1 MQHTQ
6 HRGLERRVSN
16 DMNLAGR
23 AMSLAG
29 RAMSLAGRAM
39 GLAERAM
46 PEPLTFFVIITAL
59 ILTIASCGGREKEGA
74 VVSDEKKIE
83 QIKSISM
90 SQPELAL
97 SMLDS
102 AEVLRTMPMYD
113 VNALRAIV
121 YNNSSNDNTKALH
134 YALLAST
141 DSLLTHNNE
150 KRLAVTSVLA
160 YQYFKCGIYDRC
172 LLTAEQAITLAR
184 KLKATDKEASIL
196 NTKAMCESEIGLVD
210 KALRSFDSGISL
222 LRRQVHTADTWSTWS
237 DLVDMYSQKAN
248 VLLDDHRYTEVAA
261 MYDTFSEAVTTMAER
276 KPERVAGGN
285 DWSKAMFY
293 AVYSVTYA
301 HLGEKQKAYEF
312 YSKLLDT
319 DLSKTPAGITFLVPY
334 LLLERRYGEAIT
346 KLEEEEAFFKRRGR
360 DTVDYYFVR
369 TLLPSKADALFNE
382 GRYREAALTGLRAIA
397 LNDSLSLK
405 LKKQNAMSMSQ
416 LLDSKHKDMRINEQ
430 ARDLRNSRTIVALVS
445 FLMAVLAVLFIRVM
459 SYNRL
464 VQRKNRAAAATINEL
479 TAAKEQLAYLLASKS
494 RNNDAAGERGRDD
507 AAEEEGRDDARTQE
521 QGVSQESSA
530 ANEKSSTQT
539 TACHEENNK
548 KVETEWAGI
557 GEKTESGEKAGNR
570 KGVVNG
576 EKAENLQKTMNGKN
590 KKDGE
595 NIENGQRTENGKRT
609 ENGEGAENGERT
621 ENGERAEN
629 GERTEN
635 EERAENG
642 EDVEK
647 KGLSVAT
654 SKGASEEKDAAARL
668 KDDKSRDMF
677 LQLEQRIINER
688 LFRKPKISRDELI
701 ALLGVDK
708 GTFVSLLMVFS
719 GKPFNRYINDMRL
732 DYAASLLRKNTNFSV
747 EAIAIDCGIPV
758 RQTFYRLFTEK
769 FGLSPAEYRKM
780 NE

>member
-6 HRGLERRVSN
+6 HKGLERRVSN
-16 DMNLAGR
+16 DMDLAGRAMNLVGR

-29 RAMSLAGRAM
+29 RAMSLAGRVM
-39 GLAERAM
+39 GLAGRAM
-46 PEPLTFFVIITAL
+46 LGPLTFFVIITAL
-59 ILTIASCGGREKEGA
+59 ILTIASCGGNEKEGA
-74 VVSDEKKIE
+74 VVSDEKKVE

-150 KRLAVTSVLA
+150 KRLAVASVLA

-184 KLKATDKEASIL
+184 KLKAADKEASIL

-210 KALRSFDSGISL
+210 KALHSFDSGISL

-507 AAEEEGRDDARTQE
+507 AAEERGHDDAGTQE

-530 ANEKSSTQT
+530 ANENSSTQA

-548 KVETEWAGI
+548 KVETECAEI
-557 GEKTESGEKAGNR
+557 GEKTGSGEEAGNR

-576 EKAENLQKTMNGKN
+576 EKAENLQKTMNGEN

-595 NIENGQRTENGKRT
+595 NIENGEGTENREGT
-609 ENGEGAENGERT
+609 ENGEGAENGERI
-621 ENGERAEN
+621 EN
-629 GERTEN
+629 GERT
-635 EERAENG
+635 ENG

-647 KGLSVAT
+647 KGLCVAT
-654 SKGASEEKDAAARL
+654 SEGASEEEDAAARL

>member
-6 HRGLERRVSN
+6 YKGLERRVSN
-16 DMNLAGR
+16 DM
-23 AMSLAG
+23 SLAG
-29 RAMSLAGRAM
+29 RAMSLEGRAM
-39 GLAERAM
+39 NLAGRTM
-46 PEPLTFFVIITAL
+46 LRPFSFFFIIIAL
-59 ILTIASCGGREKEGA
+59 VLTIAACGGREKEGA
-74 VVSDEKKIE
+74 VVSDKKKIE
-83 QIKSISM
+83 QIKSISL

-121 YNNSSNDNTKALH
+121 YNNSSNNNTKALH

-150 KRLAVTSVLA
+150 KRLAVASVLA

-184 KLKATDKEASIL
+184 KLKAADKEATIL

-248 VLLDDHRYTEVAA
+248 VLLDNHRYTEVAA
-261 MYDTFSEAVTTMAER
+261 MYDTFSEAVTTMTER
-276 KPERVAGGN
+276 KPESVAGGN

-293 AVYSVTYA
+293 AIYSVTYA
-301 HLGEKQKAYEF
+301 HLGEKQKAYDF

-346 KLEEEEAFFKRRGR
+346 KLEEEETFFKQRGR

-369 TLLPSKADALFNE
+369 TLLPSKTDALFNE

-494 RNNDAAGERGRDD
+494 RNDDAAGERGHDDAAEEKGRNDAAGERGHDN
-507 AAEEEGRDDARTQE
+507 AGPQE
-521 QGVSQESSA
+521 QGVSQESAA
-530 ANEKSSTQT
+530 ANEKSSTQA

-548 KVETEWAGI
+548 KVETECAGT
-557 GEKTESGEKAGNR
+557 GEKTESGEEAGNR

-576 EKAENLQKTMNGKN
+576 EKAENVQKAMNGEN

-595 NIENGQRTENGKRT
+595 NIENG
-609 ENGEGAENGERT
+609 EG
-621 ENGERAEN
+621 
-629 GERTEN
+629 
-635 EERAENG
+635 AENG

-654 SKGASEEKDAAARL
+654 SEVASEEEDAAARL

-732 DYAASLLRKNTNFSV
+732 DYAAALLRKNTNFSV

>member
-1 MQHTQ
+1 
-6 HRGLERRVSN
+6 
-16 DMNLAGR
+16 MNLAGR
-23 AMSLAG
+23 TMNLVGRTMNLAGKTMNLAG
-29 RAMSLAGRAM
+29 RTMLRPFS
-39 GLAERAM
+39 
-46 PEPLTFFVIITAL
+46 FFFIIIAL
-59 ILTIASCGGREKEGA
+59 VLTIAACGGREEKGA

-121 YNNSSNDNTKALH
+121 YNNSSNDNAKALH

-141 DSLLTHNNE
+141 DSLLTHNDE
-150 KRLAVTSVLA
+150 KRLAVASVLA

-184 KLKATDKEASIL
+184 KLKAADKEATIL

-210 KALRSFDSGISL
+210 KALRSFDSGIDL

-237 DLVDMYSQKAN
+237 DLVDMYSQKGN
-248 VLLDDHRYTEVAA
+248 VLLDNHRYTEVAA
-261 MYDTFSEAVTTMAER
+261 MYDTFSEAVTTMTER
-276 KPERVAGGN
+276 KPESVAGGN

-293 AVYSVTYA
+293 AIYSVTYA
-301 HLGEKQKAYEF
+301 HLGEKQKAYDF

-319 DLSKTPAGITFLVPY
+319 DLSKTPSGITFLVPY
-334 LLLERRYGEAIT
+334 LLLEHRYGEAIT
-346 KLEEEEAFFKRRGR
+346 KLEEEETFFKQRGR

-416 LLDSKHKDMRINEQ
+416 LLDSKHKDMRI
-430 ARDLRNSRTIVALVS
+430 VS
-445 FLMAVLAVLFIRVM
+445 
-459 SYNRL
+459 YTRL

-494 RNNDAAGERGRDD
+494 RNDDAAEERGRDD
-507 AAEEEGRDDARTQE
+507 AAEERGRDDAGTQE

-530 ANEKSSTQT
+530 ANEKSSTQV

-548 KVETEWAGI
+548 KVETECAET
-557 GEKTESGEKAGNR
+557 GEKTESGEEAGNR

-576 EKAENLQKTMNGKN
+576 EKAENLQKTKNGEN

-595 NIENGQRTENGKRT
+595 NIENGEGT
-609 ENGEGAENGERT
+609 ENGEG
-621 ENGERAEN
+621 
-629 GERTEN
+629 
-635 EERAENG
+635 AENG

-654 SKGASEEKDAAARL
+654 SEGASEEEDAAARL

-732 DYAASLLRKNTNFSV
+732 DYAAALLRKNTNFSV

>member
-6 HRGLERRVSN
+6 HKGLERRVSN
-16 DMNLAGR
+16 D
-23 AMSLAG
+23 MSLAG

-39 GLAERAM
+39 SPAGRAMSLAGRAM

-59 ILTIASCGGREKEGA
+59 VLTIASCGGREKEGA
-74 VVSDEKKIE
+74 VASDEKKVE

-150 KRLAVTSVLA
+150 KRLAVASVLA

-184 KLKATDKEASIL
+184 KLKAADKEASIL

-416 LLDSKHKDMRINEQ
+416 LLDSKHKDIRINEQ

-494 RNNDAAGERGRDD
+494 RNNDAAVERGRDD
-507 AAEEEGRDDARTQE
+507 AAEEKGRDDAGTQE
-521 QGVSQESSA
+521 QGVSPESSA

-539 TACHEENNK
+539 TACHEGNNK

-576 EKAENLQKTMNGKN
+576 EKAENLQKTMNGEN
-590 KKDGE
+590 KKDDE
-595 NIENGQRTENGKRT
+595 NIENGERAEN
-609 ENGEGAENGERT
+609 EEGAENGERT

-635 EERAENG
+635 EE
-642 EDVEK
+642 DVEK

-654 SKGASEEKDAAARL
+654 SKGASEEEDAAARL

-708 GTFVSLLMVFS
+708 STFVSLLMVFS

>member
-1 MQHTQ
+1 
-6 HRGLERRVSN
+6 
-16 DMNLAGR
+16 
-23 AMSLAG
+23 MSLAG
-29 RAMSLAGRAM
+29 RAMLG
-39 GLAERAM
+39 
-46 PEPLTFFVIITAL
+46 PLTFFVIITAL
-59 ILTIASCGGREKEGA
+59 ALTIASCGSREKEGA

-121 YNNSSNDNTKALH
+121 YNNSSSDNTKALH

-141 DSLLTHNNE
+141 DSMLTHNNE
-150 KRLAVTSVLA
+150 KRLAVAAVLA

-172 LLTAEQAITLAR
+172 LLTAEQAITLAQ
-184 KLKATDKEASIL
+184 KLKAADKEATIL

-210 KALRSFDSGISL
+210 KALRSFDSGIDL

-237 DLVDMYSQKAN
+237 DIVDMYSQKAN
-248 VLLDDHRYTEVAA
+248 VLLDNHRYTEVAA
-261 MYDTFSEAVTTMAER
+261 MYDTFSEAVTTMTER
-276 KPERVAGGN
+276 KPESVAGGN

-293 AVYSVTYA
+293 AIYSVTYA
-301 HLGEKQKAYEF
+301 HLGEKQKAYDF

-319 DLSKTPAGITFLVPY
+319 DLSKTPSGITFLVPY

-346 KLEEEEAFFKRRGR
+346 KLEQEEAFFKRCGR

-369 TLLPSKADALFNE
+369 TLLPSKTDALFNE

-445 FLMAVLAVLFIRVM
+445 FLLTVLAVLFIRVV

-479 TAAKEQLAYLLASKS
+479 TAAKEQLAYLLASKN
-494 RNNDAAGERGRDD
+494 RNEDAAEKRGRDDAEERGRDD
-507 AAEEEGRDDARTQE
+507 AGTQE
-521 QGVSQESSA
+521 QVVSQECSA
-530 ANEKSSTQT
+530 ANEESSTQA

-548 KVETEWAGI
+548 KVETECAGI
-557 GEKTESGEKAGNR
+557 GEKTESGEDAGNR

-576 EKAENLQKTMNGKN
+576 EKAENLQKTMNGEN

-595 NIENGQRTENGKRT
+595 NIENGEGTENREGT
-609 ENGEGAENGERT
+609 ENGEG
-621 ENGERAEN
+621 
-629 GERTEN
+629 
-635 EERAENG
+635 AENG

-654 SKGASEEKDAAARL
+654 SEGASEEEDAAARL

>member
-6 HRGLERRVSN
+6 HKGLERRVSN

-23 AMSLAG
+23 AMNLAG
-29 RAMSLAGRAM
+29 RAMSLEGRAM
-39 GLAERAM
+39 GLAGRAKLG
-46 PEPLTFFVIITAL
+46 PLTFFVIITAL
-59 ILTIASCGGREKEGA
+59 TLTIASCGGSGEGGA
-74 VVSDEKKIE
+74 VVSDKKKVE

-141 DSLLTHNNE
+141 DSLLTHNDE
-150 KRLAVTSVLA
+150 KRLAVATVLA

-184 KLKATDKEASIL
+184 KLKAADKEATIL
-196 NTKAMCESEIGLVD
+196 NTKGMCESEIGLVD

-248 VLLDDHRYTEVAA
+248 VLLDNHRYTEVAA
-261 MYDTFSEAVTTMAER
+261 MYDTFSEAVTTMTER
-276 KPERVAGGN
+276 KPESVAGGN

-319 DLSKTPAGITFLVPY
+319 DLSKTPSGITFLVPY

-382 GRYREAALTGLRAIA
+382 GRYREAALTGLRVIA

-430 ARDLRNSRTIVALVS
+430 ARDLRNSRAIVALVS
-445 FLMAVLAVLFIRVM
+445 FLLTILAVLFIRVV

-479 TAAKEQLAYLLASKS
+479 TAAKEQLAYLLASKN
-494 RNNDAAGERGRDD
+494 RNED
-507 AAEEEGRDDARTQE
+507 AAEKREHDDAGTQE
-521 QGVSQESSA
+521 QVVNKESSVT
-530 ANEKSSTQT
+530 NEESSTQA
-539 TACHEENNK
+539 TACHEENINK
-548 KVETEWAGI
+548 KVETESAGN
-557 GEKTESGEKAGNR
+557 GKKTESGE
-570 KGVVNG
+570 
-576 EKAENLQKTMNGKN
+576 
-590 KKDGE
+590 D
-595 NIENGQRTENGKRT
+595 
-609 ENGEGAENGERT
+609 T

-629 GERTEN
+629 C
-635 EERAENG
+635 ERAENG
-642 EDVEK
+642 ERAESGEEAEK
-647 KGLSVAT
+647 TGLPVAT
-654 SKGASEEKDAAARL
+654 GEGASEEEDAVARL

-708 GTFVSLLMVFS
+708 GTFVSLLMVYS

>member
-1 MQHTQ
+1 MNLAG
-6 HRGLERRVSN
+6 RA
-16 DMNLAGR
+16 MNLAGR
-23 AMSLAG
+23 AMSLEG
-29 RAMSLAGRAM
+29 RAMSLAGRAKL
-39 GLAERAM
+39 G
-46 PEPLTFFVIITAL
+46 PLTFFVIITAL
-59 ILTIASCGGREKEGA
+59 VLTIASCGGREGKGA
-74 VVSDEKKIE
+74 VVSDKKKIE
-83 QIKSISM
+83 QIKSISL

-102 AEVLRTMPMYD
+102 AEVLHTMPMYD

-141 DSLLTHNNE
+141 DSLLTHNDE
-150 KRLAVTSVLA
+150 KRLAVASVLA

-184 KLKATDKEASIL
+184 KLKAADKEATIL

-210 KALRSFDSGISL
+210 KALRSFDSGIDL

-248 VLLDDHRYTEVAA
+248 VLLDNHRYTEVAA
-261 MYDTFSEAVTTMAER
+261 MYDTFSEAVTTMTER
-276 KPERVAGGN
+276 KPESVAGGN

-293 AVYSVTYA
+293 AIYSVTYA
-301 HLGEKQKAYEF
+301 HLGEKQKAYDF

-346 KLEEEEAFFKRRGR
+346 KLEEEETFFKQRGR

-430 ARDLRNSRTIVALVS
+430 ARDLRNSRAIVALVS

-479 TAAKEQLAYLLASKS
+479 TAAKEQLAYLLASKN
-494 RNNDAAGERGRDD
+494 RNEDAAEERGRDD
-507 AAEEEGRDDARTQE
+507 AGTQE

-530 ANEKSSTQT
+530 ANEKSSTQA

-548 KVETEWAGI
+548 KVETECAGI
-557 GEKTESGEKAGNR
+557 GEKTESGEETGNR

-576 EKAENLQKTMNGKN
+576 EKAENLQKTMNGEN

-595 NIENGQRTENGKRT
+595 NIENGERAK
-609 ENGEGAENGERT
+609 NGERT

-629 GERTEN
+629 GE
-635 EERAENG
+635 
-642 EDVEK
+642 DVEK
-647 KGLSVAT
+647 KEMSVAT
-654 SKGASEEKDAAARL
+654 SEGASEEEDAAARL

-732 DYAASLLRKNTNFSV
+732 DYAAALLRKNTNFSV

>member
-6 HRGLERRVSN
+6 HKGLERRVSN

-23 AMSLAG
+23 AMSLEG
-29 RAMSLAGRAM
+29 KAMGLAGRAM
-39 GLAERAM
+39 LG
-46 PEPLTFFVIITAL
+46 PLTFFVFITAL
-59 ILTIASCGGREKEGA
+59 ALTIASCGGREKEGA
-74 VVSDEKKIE
+74 VVSDKKKIE

-141 DSLLTHNNE
+141 DSMLTHNNE
-150 KRLAVTSVLA
+150 KRLAVASVLA

-172 LLTAEQAITLAR
+172 LLTAEQAITLAQ
-184 KLKATDKEASIL
+184 KLKAADKEASIL

-248 VLLDDHRYTEVAA
+248 VLLDNHRYTEVAA

-346 KLEEEEAFFKRRGR
+346 KLEEEEAFFKRRER

-494 RNNDAAGERGRDD
+494 RNDDAAGERGRDD
-507 AAEEEGRDDARTQE
+507 VAEKRVHDDAGTQE

-530 ANEKSSTQT
+530 ANEKSSTQA

-548 KVETEWAGI
+548 KVETECAGI
-557 GEKTESGEKAGNR
+557 GEKTESGEEAGNR

-576 EKAENLQKTMNGKN
+576 EKAENLQKTKNGEN

-595 NIENGQRTENGKRT
+595 NIENG
-609 ENGEGAENGERT
+609 
-621 ENGERAEN
+621 ERAEN
-629 GERTEN
+629 GEG
-635 EERAENG
+635 AENG

-647 KGLSVAT
+647 KGLCVAT
-654 SKGASEEKDAAARL
+654 SEGASEEEDAAARL
-668 KDDKSRDMF
+668 KDDKSHDMF

-732 DYAASLLRKNTNFSV
+732 DYAAALLRKNTNFSV

>member
-1 MQHTQ
+1 
-6 HRGLERRVSN
+6 
-16 DMNLAGR
+16 MNLAGR
-23 AMSLAG
+23 AMNLAG
-29 RAMSLAGRAM
+29 RTMLR
-39 GLAERAM
+39 
-46 PEPLTFFVIITAL
+46 PLTFFVIITAL
-59 ILTIASCGGREKEGA
+59 VLTIASCGGRGKEGA

-141 DSLLTHNNE
+141 DSMLTHNDE
-150 KRLAVTSVLA
+150 KRLAVAAVLA

-184 KLKATDKEASIL
+184 KLKAADKEATIL

-210 KALRSFDSGISL
+210 KALRSFDSGIDL

-237 DLVDMYSQKAN
+237 DLVDMYSQKGN
-248 VLLDDHRYTEVAA
+248 VLLDNHRYTEVAA
-261 MYDTFSEAVTTMAER
+261 MYDTFSEAVTTMTEH
-276 KPERVAGGN
+276 KPESVAGGN

-293 AVYSVTYA
+293 AIYSVTYA
-301 HLGEKQKAYEF
+301 HLGEKQKAYDF
-312 YSKLLDT
+312 YSKLLNT
-319 DLSKTPAGITFLVPY
+319 DLSKTPSGITFLVPY
-334 LLLERRYGEAIT
+334 LLLEHRYGEAIT
-346 KLEEEEAFFKRRGR
+346 KLEEEETFFKQRGR

-430 ARDLRNSRTIVALVS
+430 ARDLRNSRAIVALVS

-479 TAAKEQLAYLLASKS
+479 TAAKEQLAYLLASKN
-494 RNNDAAGERGRDD
+494 RNDDAAEERGRDD
-507 AAEEEGRDDARTQE
+507 AGTQE

-530 ANEKSSTQT
+530 ANEKSATQA

-548 KVETEWAGI
+548 KVETECAET
-557 GEKTESGEKAGNR
+557 GEKTESGEEAGNR

-576 EKAENLQKTMNGKN
+576 EKAENLQKTKNGEN

-595 NIENGQRTENGKRT
+595 NIENG
-609 ENGEGAENGERT
+609 
-621 ENGERAEN
+621 
-629 GERTEN
+629 
-635 EERAENG
+635 ERAENG

-654 SKGASEEKDAAARL
+654 SEGASEEEDAAARL

-732 DYAASLLRKNTNFSV
+732 DYAAALLRKNTNFSV

>member
-6 HRGLERRVSN
+6 HKGLERRVSN
-16 DMNLAGR
+16 DMDLAG
-23 AMSLAG
+23 
-29 RAMSLAGRAM
+29 
-39 GLAERAM
+39 RAM

-74 VVSDEKKIE
+74 VVSDEKKVE

-150 KRLAVTSVLA
+150 KRLAVAAVLA

-172 LLTAEQAITLAR
+172 LLTAEQAITLAQ
-184 KLKATDKEASIL
+184 KLKAADKEASIL

-494 RNNDAAGERGRDD
+494 RNNDAAGEKRRDD
-507 AAEEEGRDDARTQE
+507 AGTQE

-530 ANEKSSTQT
+530 ANEKSSTQA

-557 GEKTESGEKAGNR
+557 GEKTGSGEEAGNR

-576 EKAENLQKTMNGKN
+576 EKAENLQKTMNGEN

-595 NIENGQRTENGKRT
+595 NIENGEGT
-609 ENGEGAENGERT
+609 ENGEGAENGERI
-621 ENGERAEN
+621 
-629 GERTEN
+629 EN

-647 KGLSVAT
+647 KELSVAT
-654 SKGASEEKDAAARL
+654 SERASEEEDAAARL

>member
-1 MQHTQ
+1 MS
-6 HRGLERRVSN
+6 LV
-16 DMNLAGR
+16 GR
-23 AMSLAG
+23 AMSLVG
-29 RAMSLAGRAM
+29 RAMSLEGRAM
-39 GLAERAM
+39 SPAERAM
-46 PEPLTFFVIITAL
+46 LGPLTLFVIITAL
-59 ILTIASCGGREKEGA
+59 ILTIASCGGKEKEGA

-150 KRLAVTSVLA
+150 KRLAVASVLA

-172 LLTAEQAITLAR
+172 LLTAEQAITLAQ
-184 KLKATDKEASIL
+184 KLKAADKEASIL

-222 LRRQVHTADTWSTWS
+222 LRRQVHTDDTWSTWS

-248 VLLDDHRYTEVAA
+248 VLLDNHRYTEVAA

-276 KPERVAGGN
+276 KPESVTGGN

-319 DLSKTPAGITFLVPY
+319 DLSKTPSGITFLVPY

-346 KLEEEEAFFKRRGR
+346 KLEEEEAFFKRCGR

-382 GRYREAALTGLRAIA
+382 GRYREAALTSLRAIA

-494 RNNDAAGERGRDD
+494 RNDDAAEERGRDD
-507 AAEEEGRDDARTQE
+507 AGTQD

-530 ANEKSSTQT
+530 ANEKSSTQA

-548 KVETEWAGI
+548 KVETECAGI
-557 GEKTESGEKAGNR
+557 GEKTESGEEAGNR

-576 EKAENLQKTMNGKN
+576 DKAENLQKTMNGEN

-595 NIENGQRTENGKRT
+595 NIENGG
-609 ENGEGAENGERT
+609 
-621 ENGERAEN
+621 
-629 GERTEN
+629 
-635 EERAENG
+635 RAENG
-642 EDVEK
+642 EDVKK

-654 SKGASEEKDAAARL
+654 SEGASEEEDAAARL

-732 DYAASLLRKNTNFSV
+732 DYAAALLRKNTNFSV

>member
-6 HRGLERRVSN
+6 HKGLARCVGN
-16 DMNLAGR
+16 AMNLTGRAMGLADR
-23 AMSLAG
+23 AMSLAD
-29 RAMSLAGRAM
+29 RAMSLADRAMGLAGRAM
-39 GLAERAM
+39 GLTGRAM
-46 PEPLTFFVIITAL
+46 LRPLTLFFFVIVLT
-59 ILTIASCGGREKEGA
+59 LTIASCGGREKEGA

-150 KRLAVTSVLA
+150 KRLAVASVLA

-184 KLKATDKEASIL
+184 KLKAADKEATIL
-196 NTKAMCESEIGLVD
+196 NTKGMCESEIGLVD

-248 VLLDDHRYTEVAA
+248 VLLDNHRYTEVAA
-261 MYDTFSEAVTTMAER
+261 MYDTFSEAVTTMTER
-276 KPERVAGGN
+276 KPETVAGGN

-319 DLSKTPAGITFLVPY
+319 DLSKTPSGITFLVPY

-382 GRYREAALTGLRAIA
+382 GRYREAALTGLRVIA

-430 ARDLRNSRTIVALVS
+430 ARDLRNSRAIVALVS
-445 FLMAVLAVLFIRVM
+445 FLLTILAVLFIRVV

-479 TAAKEQLAYLLASKS
+479 TAAKEQLAYLLASKN
-494 RNNDAAGERGRDD
+494 RNED
-507 AAEEEGRDDARTQE
+507 AAEKREHDDAGTQE
-521 QGVSQESSA
+521 QVVNKESSVT
-530 ANEKSSTQT
+530 NEESSTQAA
-539 TACHEENNK
+539 ACHEENINK
-548 KVETEWAGI
+548 KVETESAGN
-557 GEKTESGEKAGNR
+557 GKKTENGEEAGNR
-570 KGVVNG
+570 KGVESG
-576 EKAENLQKTMNGKN
+576 ERAENLQKIMNGEN

-595 NIENGQRTENGKRT
+595 D
-609 ENGEGAENGERT
+609 T
-621 ENGERAEN
+621 ENGERAES
-629 GERTEN
+629 GEE
-635 EERAENG
+635 AE
-642 EDVEK
+642 K
-647 KGLSVAT
+647 TGLPVAT
-654 SKGASEEKDAAARL
+654 GEGASEEEDAVARL

-708 GTFVSLLMVFS
+708 GTFVSLLMVYS

-732 DYAASLLRKNTNFSV
+732 DYAAALLRKNTNFSV

>member
-6 HRGLERRVSN
+6 HKGLERRVSN

-23 AMSLAG
+23 AMNLAGRAMSLAGRVMGLAG

-39 GLAERAM
+39 PG
-46 PEPLTFFVIITAL
+46 PLTFFVIITAL

-74 VVSDEKKIE
+74 VVSDEKKVE

-150 KRLAVTSVLA
+150 KRLAVASVLA

-184 KLKATDKEASIL
+184 KLKAADKEASIL

-459 SYNRL
+459 FYNRL

-494 RNNDAAGERGRDD
+494 RNNDAAVERGRDD
-507 AAEEEGRDDARTQE
+507 AAEERGRDDAAEEKGHDDARTQE
-521 QGVSQESSA
+521 QGVSPESSA

-548 KVETEWAGI
+548 KVETECAGI

-576 EKAENLQKTMNGKN
+576 EKAENLQKTMNGEN

-595 NIENGQRTENGKRT
+595 NIENG
-609 ENGEGAENGERT
+609 ERT
-621 ENGERAEN
+621 KNG
-629 GERTEN
+629 
-635 EERAENG
+635 ERAENG

-654 SKGASEEKDAAARL
+654 SERASEEEDAAARL

>member
-6 HRGLERRVSN
+6 YKGLARQRVSN

-23 AMSLAG
+23 TMNLAG
-29 RAMSLAGRAM
+29 RTMNLAGRTM
-39 GLAERAM
+39 LR
-46 PEPLTFFVIITAL
+46 PFSFFFIIIA
-59 ILTIASCGGREKEGA
+59 IVLTIAACGGREEKGA
-74 VVSDEKKIE
+74 VVSDKKKIE
-83 QIKSISM
+83 QIKSISL

-141 DSLLTHNNE
+141 DSMLTHNNE
-150 KRLAVTSVLA
+150 KRLAVASVLA

-172 LLTAEQAITLAR
+172 LLTAEQAITLAQ
-184 KLKATDKEASIL
+184 KLKAADKEASIL

-222 LRRQVHTADTWSTWS
+222 LRRQVHTTDTWSTWS

-248 VLLDDHRYTEVAA
+248 VLLDNHRYTEVAA
-261 MYDTFSEAVTTMAER
+261 MYDTFSEAVTTMTER
-276 KPERVAGGN
+276 KPESVAGGN

-293 AVYSVTYA
+293 AIYSVTYA
-301 HLGEKQKAYEF
+301 HLGEKQKAYDF

-494 RNNDAAGERGRDD
+494 RNDDAAEERGRDD
-507 AAEEEGRDDARTQE
+507 AGTQE

-530 ANEKSSTQT
+530 ANEKSSTQA

-548 KVETEWAGI
+548 KVETECAGT
-557 GEKTESGEKAGNR
+557 GEKTESGEEAGNR

-576 EKAENLQKTMNGKN
+576 EKAENLQKTMNGEN
-590 KKDGE
+590 KKYGE
-595 NIENGQRTENGKRT
+595 NIENGEGT
-609 ENGEGAENGERT
+609 ENGEG
-621 ENGERAEN
+621 
-629 GERTEN
+629 
-635 EERAENG
+635 AENG

-647 KGLSVAT
+647 KGLCVAT
-654 SKGASEEKDAAARL
+654 SEGASEEEDAAARL

-732 DYAASLLRKNTNFSV
+732 DYAAALLRKNTNFSV

>member
-6 HRGLERRVSN
+6 HKGLERRVSN
-16 DMNLAGR
+16 DM
-23 AMSLAG
+23 SLAG
-29 RAMSLAGRAM
+29 RAMSLEGRAM
-39 GLAERAM
+39 LG
-46 PEPLTFFVIITAL
+46 PLTFFVIIIAL
-59 ILTIASCGGREKEGA
+59 VLTIAACGGREEKGA
-74 VVSDEKKIE
+74 VVSDKKKIE
-83 QIKSISM
+83 QIKSISL

-102 AEVLRTMPMYD
+102 AEVLHTMPMYD

-121 YNNSSNDNTKALH
+121 YNNSSNDNAKALH

-141 DSLLTHNNE
+141 DSLLTHNDE
-150 KRLAVTSVLA
+150 KRLAVAAVLA

-184 KLKATDKEASIL
+184 KLKAADKEATIL

-210 KALRSFDSGISL
+210 KALRSFDSGIDL

-237 DLVDMYSQKAN
+237 DLVDMYSQKGN
-248 VLLDDHRYTEVAA
+248 VLLDNHRYTEVAA
-261 MYDTFSEAVTTMAER
+261 MYDTFSEAVTTMTER
-276 KPERVAGGN
+276 KPESVAGGN

-293 AVYSVTYA
+293 AIYSVTYA
-301 HLGEKQKAYEF
+301 HLGEKQKAYDF

-319 DLSKTPAGITFLVPY
+319 DLSKTPSGITFLVPY
-334 LLLERRYGEAIT
+334 LLLEHRYGEAIT
-346 KLEEEEAFFKRRGR
+346 KLEEEEAFFKQRGR

-445 FLMAVLAVLFIRVM
+445 FLMAVLAVLFIRVV

-494 RNNDAAGERGRDD
+494 RNDDAAGERGRDD
-507 AAEEEGRDDARTQE
+507 AAGEKGRDDAGTQE

-530 ANEKSSTQT
+530 ANEKSSTQA
-539 TACHEENNK
+539 TACHKENNK
-548 KVETEWAGI
+548 KVETECAGT
-557 GEKTESGEKAGNR
+557 GEKTESGEEAGNR

-576 EKAENLQKTMNGKN
+576 KKAENLQKTMNGEN

-595 NIENGQRTENGKRT
+595 NIENG
-609 ENGEGAENGERT
+609 
-621 ENGERAEN
+621 ERAKN
-629 GERTEN
+629 G
-635 EERAENG
+635 ERAENG

-647 KGLSVAT
+647 KGMPVAT
-654 SKGASEEKDAAARL
+654 SEGASEEEDAAARL

-732 DYAASLLRKNTNFSV
+732 DYAAALLRKNTNFSV

>member
-1 MQHTQ
+1 M
-6 HRGLERRVSN
+6 
-16 DMNLAGR
+16 DLAGR
-23 AMSLAG
+23 AMSLV
-29 RAMSLAGRAM
+29 GRAM
-39 GLAERAM
+39 GLAGRAM
-46 PEPLTFFVIITAL
+46 LGPLTFFVIITAL
-59 ILTIASCGGREKEGA
+59 ALTIASCGGREKEGA

-150 KRLAVTSVLA
+150 KRLAVASVLA

-172 LLTAEQAITLAR
+172 LLTAEQAITLAQ
-184 KLKATDKEASIL
+184 KLKAADKEASIL

-248 VLLDDHRYTEVAA
+248 VLLDNHRYTEVAA
-261 MYDTFSEAVTTMAER
+261 MYDTFSEAVTTMTEH
-276 KPERVAGGN
+276 KPESVAGGN

-319 DLSKTPAGITFLVPY
+319 DLSKTPSGITFLVPY

-494 RNNDAAGERGRDD
+494 RNDDATEERGHDD
-507 AAEEEGRDDARTQE
+507 AGTQE

-530 ANEKSSTQT
+530 ANEKFSTQA

-548 KVETEWAGI
+548 KVETECAWI
-557 GEKTESGEKAGNR
+557 GEKTESGEEAGNR

-576 EKAENLQKTMNGKN
+576 EKAENLQKTMNGEN

-595 NIENGQRTENGKRT
+595 NT
-609 ENGEGAENGERT
+609 ENGEGAENGER
-621 ENGERAEN
+621 AED
-629 GERTEN
+629 
-635 EERAENG
+635 G

-647 KGLSVAT
+647 KELSVAT
-654 SKGASEEKDAAARL
+654 SEGASEGEDAAARL

>member
-6 HRGLERRVSN
+6 YKGLARQRVSN

-23 AMSLAG
+23 TMNLAG
-29 RAMSLAGRAM
+29 RTMNLAGRTM
-39 GLAERAM
+39 LR
-46 PEPLTFFVIITAL
+46 PFSFFFIIIA
-59 ILTIASCGGREKEGA
+59 IVLTIAACGGREEKGA
-74 VVSDEKKIE
+74 VVSDKKKIE
-83 QIKSISM
+83 QIKSISL

-102 AEVLRTMPMYD
+102 AEVLHTMPMYD

-121 YNNSSNDNTKALH
+121 YNNSSNDNAKALH

-141 DSLLTHNNE
+141 DSLLTHNDE
-150 KRLAVTSVLA
+150 KRLAVAAVLA

-184 KLKATDKEASIL
+184 KLKAADKEATIL

-210 KALRSFDSGISL
+210 KALRSFDSGIDL

-248 VLLDDHRYTEVAA
+248 VLLDNHRYTEVAA
-261 MYDTFSEAVTTMAER
+261 MYDTFSEAVTTMTER
-276 KPERVAGGN
+276 KPESVAGGN

-293 AVYSVTYA
+293 AIYSVTYA
-301 HLGEKQKAYEF
+301 HLGEKQKAYDF
-312 YSKLLDT
+312 YSKFLDT
-319 DLSKTPAGITFLVPY
+319 DLSKTPSGITFLVPY
-334 LLLERRYGEAIT
+334 LLLEHRYGEAIT
-346 KLEEEEAFFKRRGR
+346 KLEEEETFFKQRGR

-494 RNNDAAGERGRDD
+494 RNDDAAGERGRDD
-507 AAEEEGRDDARTQE
+507 AAEERGRDDAGTQE

-530 ANEKSSTQT
+530 ANEKSSTQV

-548 KVETEWAGI
+548 KVETECAGT
-557 GEKTESGEKAGNR
+557 GEKTESGEEAGNR

-576 EKAENLQKTMNGKN
+576 EKAENLQKTMNGEN

-595 NIENGQRTENGKRT
+595 NIENGERAK
-609 ENGEGAENGERT
+609 NGERT
-621 ENGERAEN
+621 ENGE
-629 GERTEN
+629 
-635 EERAENG
+635 
-642 EDVEK
+642 DVEK
-647 KGLSVAT
+647 KEMSVAT
-654 SKGASEEKDAAARL
+654 SEGASEEEDAAARL

>member
-1 MQHTQ
+1 MSFHRHRLQSTKKVVNLYGLKQQPIKKTVFQKKMQHTQ
-6 HRGLERRVSN
+6 HKGLERRVSN
-16 DMNLAGR
+16 DMSLAGRAINLAGR
-23 AMSLAG
+23 AMNLAG
-29 RAMSLAGRAM
+29 RAMRG
-39 GLAERAM
+39 
-46 PEPLTFFVIITAL
+46 PLTFFVFITAL
-59 ILTIASCGGREKEGA
+59 VLTIASCGGREKEGA

-141 DSLLTHNNE
+141 DSMLTHNDE
-150 KRLAVTSVLA
+150 KRLAVASVLA

-184 KLKATDKEASIL
+184 KLKAADKEASIL

-248 VLLDDHRYTEVAA
+248 VLLDNHRYTEVAA

-276 KPERVAGGN
+276 KPESVAGGN
-285 DWSKAMFY
+285 DRSKAMFY

-346 KLEEEEAFFKRRGR
+346 KLEEEEAFFKRRER

-494 RNNDAAGERGRDD
+494 RNDDAAGERGRDD
-507 AAEEEGRDDARTQE
+507 AVGEKRRDDAGTQE
-521 QGVSQESSA
+521 QGVSQKSSA
-530 ANEKSSTQT
+530 ANEKSSTQA

-548 KVETEWAGI
+548 KVETECAGI
-557 GEKTESGEKAGNR
+557 GEKTESGEEAGNR

-576 EKAENLQKTMNGKN
+576 KKAENLQKTMNGKN

-595 NIENGQRTENGKRT
+595 NIENGQRTENG
-609 ENGEGAENGERT
+609 EG
-621 ENGERAEN
+621 
-629 GERTEN
+629 
-635 EERAENG
+635 AENG

-654 SKGASEEKDAAARL
+654 SEVASEEEDAAARL

>member
-1 MQHTQ
+1 
-6 HRGLERRVSN
+6 
-16 DMNLAGR
+16 MNLAGR
-23 AMSLAG
+23 AMRG
-29 RAMSLAGRAM
+29 
-39 GLAERAM
+39 
-46 PEPLTFFVIITAL
+46 PLTFFVFITAL
-59 ILTIASCGGREKEGA
+59 VLTIASCGGREKEGA

-141 DSLLTHNNE
+141 DSMLTHNDE
-150 KRLAVTSVLA
+150 KRLAVASVLA

-172 LLTAEQAITLAR
+172 LLTAEQAITLAQ
-184 KLKATDKEASIL
+184 KLKAADKEASIL

-248 VLLDDHRYTEVAA
+248 VLLDNHRYTEVAA

-276 KPERVAGGN
+276 KPESVAGGN
-285 DWSKAMFY
+285 DRSKAMFY

-319 DLSKTPAGITFLVPY
+319 DLSKTPSGITFLVPY

-346 KLEEEEAFFKRRGR
+346 KLEEEEAFFKRCGR

-494 RNNDAAGERGRDD
+494 RNDDAAGERGRDD
-507 AAEEEGRDDARTQE
+507 AVGEKRRDDAGTQE
-521 QGVSQESSA
+521 QGVSQKSSA
-530 ANEKSSTQT
+530 ANEKSSTQA

-548 KVETEWAGI
+548 KVETECAGI
-557 GEKTESGEKAGNR
+557 GEKTESGEEAGNR

-576 EKAENLQKTMNGKN
+576 KKAENLQKTMNGKN

-595 NIENGQRTENGKRT
+595 NIENGQRTENG
-609 ENGEGAENGERT
+609 EG
-621 ENGERAEN
+621 
-629 GERTEN
+629 
-635 EERAENG
+635 AENG

-654 SKGASEEKDAAARL
+654 SEVASEEEDAAARL

>member
-6 HRGLERRVSN
+6 HKGLERRVSN

-23 AMSLAG
+23 ATN
-29 RAMSLAGRAM
+29 LAGRAM
-39 GLAERAM
+39 GLAGRAM
-46 PEPLTFFVIITAL
+46 NLAGRAMLGPLALFVIITAL
-59 ILTIASCGGREKEGA
+59 ALTIASCGGREKEGA

-141 DSLLTHNNE
+141 DSMLTHNNE
-150 KRLAVTSVLA
+150 KRLAVASVLA

-172 LLTAEQAITLAR
+172 LLTAEQAITLAQ
-184 KLKATDKEASIL
+184 KLKAADKEASIL

-222 LRRQVHTADTWSTWS
+222 LRQQVHTADTWSTWS

-248 VLLDDHRYTEVAA
+248 VLLDNHRYTEVAA

-301 HLGEKQKAYEF
+301 HLGEKQKAYDF

-319 DLSKTPAGITFLVPY
+319 DLSKTPSGITFLVPY

-346 KLEEEEAFFKRRGR
+346 KLEEEEAFFKRRER

-479 TAAKEQLAYLLASKS
+479 TTAKEQLAYLLASKS
-494 RNNDAAGERGRDD
+494 RNDDAAEERGRDD
-507 AAEEEGRDDARTQE
+507 AGTQE

-530 ANEKSSTQT
+530 ANEKSSTQA

-548 KVETEWAGI
+548 KVETECAGI
-557 GEKTESGEKAGNR
+557 GEETESGEEAGNR

-576 EKAENLQKTMNGKN
+576 EKAENLQKTMNGEN
-590 KKDGE
+590 KKYGE
-595 NIENGQRTENGKRT
+595 NIENGEGSENEER
-609 ENGEGAENGERT
+609 AENGERT
-621 ENGERAEN
+621 ENGERAED
-629 GERTEN
+629 
-635 EERAENG
+635 G

-647 KGLSVAT
+647 KELSVAT
-654 SKGASEEKDAAARL
+654 SEGASEEEDAAARL

-732 DYAASLLRKNTNFSV
+732 DYAAALLRKNTNFSV

>member
-1 MQHTQ
+1 
-6 HRGLERRVSN
+6 
-16 DMNLAGR
+16 
-23 AMSLAG
+23 
-29 RAMSLAGRAM
+29 MSLAGRAM
-39 GLAERAM
+39 GLAGRAM
-46 PEPLTFFVIITAL
+46 LGPLTFFFIIIAL
-59 ILTIASCGGREKEGA
+59 VLTIAACGGREKEGA

-121 YNNSSNDNTKALH
+121 YNNSSSDNTKALH

-150 KRLAVTSVLA
+150 KRLAVAAVLA

-172 LLTAEQAITLAR
+172 LLTAEQAITLAQ
-184 KLKATDKEASIL
+184 KLKAADKEATIL

-210 KALRSFDSGISL
+210 KALRSFDSGIDL

-237 DLVDMYSQKAN
+237 DIVDMYSQKAN
-248 VLLDDHRYTEVAA
+248 VLLDNHRYTEVAA

-276 KPERVAGGN
+276 KPESVAGGN

-293 AVYSVTYA
+293 AIYSVTYA
-301 HLGEKQKAYEF
+301 HLGEKQKAYDF

-319 DLSKTPAGITFLVPY
+319 DLSKTPSGITFLVPY
-334 LLLERRYGEAIT
+334 LLLEHRYGEAIT
-346 KLEEEEAFFKRRGR
+346 KLEEEETFFKQRGR

-494 RNNDAAGERGRDD
+494 RNDDAAEERGRDD
-507 AAEEEGRDDARTQE
+507 AGTQE

-530 ANEKSSTQT
+530 ANEKSSTQA

-548 KVETEWAGI
+548 KVETECAGI
-557 GEKTESGEKAGNR
+557 GEKTESGEEAGNR

-576 EKAENLQKTMNGKN
+576 EKAENLQKTMNGEN

-595 NIENGQRTENGKRT
+595 NIENGERA
-609 ENGEGAENGERT
+609 ENGEGT

-635 EERAENG
+635 GERAENG

-654 SKGASEEKDAAARL
+654 SEGASEEEDAAARL

-732 DYAASLLRKNTNFSV
+732 DYAAALLRKNTNFSV

>member
-6 HRGLERRVSN
+6 HKGLERRVSN

-23 AMSLAG
+23 AMNLAG
-29 RAMSLAGRAM
+29 RAMSLEGRAM
-39 GLAERAM
+39 GLAGRAKLG
-46 PEPLTFFVIITAL
+46 PLTFFVIITAL
-59 ILTIASCGGREKEGA
+59 VLTIASCGGRGKEGA

-102 AEVLRTMPMYD
+102 AEVLHTMPMYD

-150 KRLAVTSVLA
+150 KRLAVASVLA

-172 LLTAEQAITLAR
+172 LLTAEQAITLAQ
-184 KLKATDKEASIL
+184 KLKAADKEASIL

-210 KALRSFDSGISL
+210 KALRSFDSGIDL

-248 VLLDDHRYTEVAA
+248 VLLDNHRYTEVAA
-261 MYDTFSEAVTTMAER
+261 MYDTFSEAVTTMTER
-276 KPERVAGGN
+276 KPESVAGGN

-293 AVYSVTYA
+293 AIYSVTYA
-301 HLGEKQKAYEF
+301 HLGEKQKAYDF

-346 KLEEEEAFFKRRGR
+346 KLEEEEAFFKRRER

-494 RNNDAAGERGRDD
+494 RNDDAARERGRDD
-507 AAEEEGRDDARTQE
+507 AAEERGRDDAGTQE

-548 KVETEWAGI
+548 KVETECAGT
-557 GEKTESGEKAGNR
+557 GEKTESGEEAGNR
-570 KGVVNG
+570 KGVENG
-576 EKAENLQKTMNGKN
+576 E
-590 KKDGE
+590 
-595 NIENGQRTENGKRT
+595 RT
-609 ENGEGAENGERT
+609 ENGEGAENGE
-621 ENGERAEN
+621 
-629 GERTEN
+629 
-635 EERAENG
+635 
-642 EDVEK
+642 DVEK
-647 KGLSVAT
+647 KGLCVAT
-654 SKGASEEKDAAARL
+654 SEGASEEEDAAARL
-668 KDDKSRDMF
+668 KDDKSHDMF

-732 DYAASLLRKNTNFSV
+732 DYAAALLRKNTNFSV

>member
-6 HRGLERRVSN
+6 HKGLERRVS
-16 DMNLAGR
+16 MGLAGRAMGLTGRTMGLAGRAMDLTGRAMGLEGR

-29 RAMSLAGRAM
+29 RAMLR
-39 GLAERAM
+39 
-46 PEPLTFFVIITAL
+46 PLTFFFFIIAL
-59 ILTIASCGGREKEGA
+59 TLTIASCGGSGEGDA
-74 VVSDEKKIE
+74 VVSDTKKVE

-150 KRLAVTSVLA
+150 KRLAVASVLA

-184 KLKATDKEASIL
+184 KLKAADKEASIL
-196 NTKAMCESEIGLVD
+196 ITKAMCESEIGLVD
-210 KALRSFDSGISL
+210 KALHSFDSGISL

-248 VLLDDHRYTEVAA
+248 VLLDNHRYTEVAA
-261 MYDTFSEAVTTMAER
+261 MYDTFSEAVTTMTER
-276 KPERVAGGN
+276 KPESVAGGN

-312 YSKLLDT
+312 YSKLLGT
-319 DLSKTPAGITFLVPY
+319 DLSKTPSGITFLVPY

-405 LKKQNAMSMSQ
+405 LKKQNAMSMSE
-416 LLDSKHKDMRINEQ
+416 LLDSKNKDMRINEQ
-430 ARDLRNSRTIVALVS
+430 ARDLRNSRAIVALVS
-445 FLMAVLAVLFIRVM
+445 FLMAVLAVLFIRVV

-464 VQRKNRAAAATINEL
+464 VQRKNRAAADTINEL
-479 TAAKEQLAYLLASKS
+479 TAAKEQLAYLLASKNRKEETDS
-494 RNNDAAGERGRDD
+494 ESGRDD
-507 AAEEEGRDDARTQE
+507 AGEI
-521 QGVSQESSA
+521 SA
-530 ANEKSSTQT
+530 AHEEYSSQA
-539 TACHEENNK
+539 TACHEKNNNK
-548 KVETEWAGI
+548 KVQ
-557 GEKTESGEKAGNR
+557 
-570 KGVVNG
+570 
-576 EKAENLQKTMNGKN
+576 AEDA
-590 KKDGE
+590 KDGE
-595 NIENGQRTENGKRT
+595 EIENREETKNREEIENGEEIK
-609 ENGEGAENGERT
+609 NGEGAELTGQP
-621 ENGERAEN
+621 
-629 GERTEN
+629 
-635 EERAENG
+635 
-642 EDVEK
+642 
-647 KGLSVAT
+647 VAT
-654 SKGASEEKDAAARL
+654 SEAASEEEDAAVRL

-708 GTFVSLLMVFS
+708 GTFVSLLMVYS

>member
-1 MQHTQ
+1 
-6 HRGLERRVSN
+6 
-16 DMNLAGR
+16 MNLAGR
-23 AMSLAG
+23 TMNLAG
-29 RAMSLAGRAM
+29 RTMNLAGRTM
-39 GLAERAM
+39 LR
-46 PEPLTFFVIITAL
+46 PFSFFFIIIA
-59 ILTIASCGGREKEGA
+59 IVLTIAACGGREEKGA
-74 VVSDEKKIE
+74 VVSDKKKIE
-83 QIKSISM
+83 QIKSISL

-102 AEVLRTMPMYD
+102 AEVLHTMPMYD

-121 YNNSSNDNTKALH
+121 YNNSSNDNAKALH

-141 DSLLTHNNE
+141 DSLLTHNDE
-150 KRLAVTSVLA
+150 KRLAVAAVLA

-184 KLKATDKEASIL
+184 KLKAADKEATIL

-210 KALRSFDSGISL
+210 KALRSFDSGIDL

-248 VLLDDHRYTEVAA
+248 VLLDNHRYTEVAA
-261 MYDTFSEAVTTMAER
+261 MYDTFSEAVTTMTER
-276 KPERVAGGN
+276 KPESVAGGN

-293 AVYSVTYA
+293 AIYSVTYA
-301 HLGEKQKAYEF
+301 HLGEKQKAYDF
-312 YSKLLDT
+312 YSKLIDT
-319 DLSKTPAGITFLVPY
+319 DLSKTPSGITFLVPY

-346 KLEEEEAFFKRRGR
+346 KLEQEEAFFKRCGR

-445 FLMAVLAVLFIRVM
+445 FLLTVLAVLFIRVV

-479 TAAKEQLAYLLASKS
+479 TAAKEQLAYLLASKN
-494 RNNDAAGERGRDD
+494 RNED
-507 AAEEEGRDDARTQE
+507 AAEKREHDDAETQE
-521 QGVSQESSA
+521 QVVNQESSVT
-530 ANEKSSTQT
+530 NEESSTQA
-539 TACHEENNK
+539 TACHEENINK
-548 KVETEWAGI
+548 KVETESAGN
-557 GEKTESGEKAGNR
+557 GKKTENGEGAGNR
-570 KGVVNG
+570 KGVESG
-576 EKAENLQKTMNGKN
+576 ERAENLQKIMNGEN

-595 NIENGQRTENGKRT
+595 D
-609 ENGEGAENGERT
+609 T
-621 ENGERAEN
+621 ENGERAES
-629 GERTEN
+629 GEE
-635 EERAENG
+635 AE
-642 EDVEK
+642 K
-647 KGLSVAT
+647 TGLPVAT
-654 SKGASEEKDAAARL
+654 GEGASEEEDAVARL

-708 GTFVSLLMVFS
+708 GTFVSLLMVYS

>member
-1 MQHTQ
+1 MQQSQ
-6 HRGLERRVSN
+6 HKGLARRVSN
-16 DMNLAGR
+16 DMGLAGRAMGLTGRAMGLAGRAMDLTGRAIGLEGR

-29 RAMSLAGRAM
+29 RAMLR
-39 GLAERAM
+39 
-46 PEPLTFFVIITAL
+46 PLTFFFFIIAL
-59 ILTIASCGGREKEGA
+59 TLTIASCGGSDEGDA
-74 VVSDEKKIE
+74 VVSDAKKVE

-150 KRLAVTSVLA
+150 KRLAVASVLA
-160 YQYFKCGIYDRC
+160 YQYFKCGIYDRS

-184 KLKATDKEASIL
+184 KLKAADKEASIL

-210 KALRSFDSGISL
+210 KALRSFDSGIGL
-222 LRRQVHTADTWSTWS
+222 LRRQVHAADTWSTWS

-248 VLLDDHRYTEVAA
+248 VLLDNHRYTEVAA
-261 MYDTFSEAVTTMAER
+261 MYDTFSEAVTTMTER
-276 KPERVAGGN
+276 KPESVAGGN

-312 YSKLLDT
+312 YSKLLGT
-319 DLSKTPAGITFLVPY
+319 DLSKTPSGITFLVPY

-405 LKKQNAMSMSQ
+405 LKKQNAMSMSE
-416 LLDSKHKDMRINEQ
+416 LLDSKNKDMRINEQ
-430 ARDLRNSRTIVALVS
+430 ARDLRNSRAIVALVS
-445 FLMAVLAVLFIRVM
+445 FLLTILAVLFIRVV

-479 TAAKEQLAYLLASKS
+479 TAAKEQLAYLLASKN
-494 RNNDAAGERGRDD
+494 RNEDAAEKRGRDD
-507 AAEEEGRDDARTQE
+507 AGTQE
-521 QGVSQESSA
+521 QVVNQDSSA
-530 ANEKSSTQT
+530 ANEESSTQA
-539 TACHEENNK
+539 TACHEENINK
-548 KVETEWAGI
+548 KVETESEWNGK
-557 GEKTESGEKAGNR
+557 KTESGEEAG
-570 KGVVNG
+570 
-576 EKAENLQKTMNGKN
+576 ET
-590 KKDGE
+590 
-595 NIENGQRTENGKRT
+595 GQP
-609 ENGEGAENGERT
+609 
-621 ENGERAEN
+621 
-629 GERTEN
+629 
-635 EERAENG
+635 
-642 EDVEK
+642 
-647 KGLSVAT
+647 VAT
-654 SKGASEEKDAAARL
+654 SEAASEEEDAAVRL

-708 GTFVSLLMVFS
+708 GTFVSLLMVYS

>member
-1 MQHTQ
+1 MQQSQ
-6 HRGLERRVSN
+6 HKGLAHRVS
-16 DMNLAGR
+16 MGLAGRAMGLTGRIMGLAGRAMDLTGR

-29 RAMSLAGRAM
+29 RTIGLAGRTM
-39 GLAERAM
+39 LG
-46 PEPLTFFVIITAL
+46 PLTLLFFIIVLT
-59 ILTIASCGGREKEGA
+59 LTIASCGGSGEGGA
-74 VVSDEKKIE
+74 VVSDAKKVE

-102 AEVLRTMPMYD
+102 AEVLHTMPMYD

-141 DSLLTHNNE
+141 DSLLTHNDE
-150 KRLAVTSVLA
+150 KRLAVASVLA

-184 KLKATDKEASIL
+184 KLKAADKEASIL

-248 VLLDDHRYTEVAA
+248 VLLDNHRYTEVAA
-261 MYDTFSEAVTTMAER
+261 MYDTFSEAVTTMTER
-276 KPERVAGGN
+276 KPETVAGSN

-319 DLSKTPAGITFLVPY
+319 DLSKTPSGITFLVPY

-405 LKKQNAMSMSQ
+405 LKKQNAMSMSE
-416 LLDSKHKDMRINEQ
+416 LLDSKNKDMRINEQ
-430 ARDLRNSRTIVALVS
+430 ARDLRNSRAIVALVS
-445 FLMAVLAVLFIRVM
+445 FLLTILAVLFIRVV

-479 TAAKEQLAYLLASKS
+479 TAAKEQLAYLLASKN
-494 RNNDAAGERGRDD
+494 RNED
-507 AAEEEGRDDARTQE
+507 AAEERGHNDAGTQE
-521 QGVSQESSA
+521 QVVNQESSA
-530 ANEKSSTQT
+530 TNEESSTQA
-539 TACHEENNK
+539 TACHEENINK
-548 KVETEWAGI
+548 KVETESAGN
-557 GEKTESGEKAGNR
+557 GKKTESGE
-570 KGVVNG
+570 
-576 EKAENLQKTMNGKN
+576 EAEET
-590 KKDGE
+590 
-595 NIENGQRTENGKRT
+595 GQP
-609 ENGEGAENGERT
+609 
-621 ENGERAEN
+621 
-629 GERTEN
+629 
-635 EERAENG
+635 
-642 EDVEK
+642 
-647 KGLSVAT
+647 VAT
-654 SKGASEEKDAAARL
+654 SEGASEEEDAAVRL

-708 GTFVSLLMVFS
+708 GTFVSLLMVYS

>member
-6 HRGLERRVSN
+6 HKGLERRVSN
-16 DMNLAGR
+16 DMSLAGRAMNLAGR
-23 AMSLAG
+23 AMSLE
-29 RAMSLAGRAM
+29 GRAM
-39 GLAERAM
+39 GLAGRAM
-46 PEPLTFFVIITAL
+46 LGPLTFFVIITAL
-59 ILTIASCGGREKEGA
+59 ALTIASCGDREKEGA

-83 QIKSISM
+83 HIKSISM

-150 KRLAVTSVLA
+150 KRLAVASVLA

-172 LLTAEQAITLAR
+172 LLTAEQAITLAQ
-184 KLKATDKEASIL
+184 KLKAADKEASIL

-248 VLLDDHRYTEVAA
+248 VLLDNHRYTEVAA
-261 MYDTFSEAVTTMAER
+261 MYDTFSEAVTTMTER
-276 KPERVAGGN
+276 KPESVAGGN

-293 AVYSVTYA
+293 AIYSVTYA

-319 DLSKTPAGITFLVPY
+319 DLSKTPSGITFLVPY
-334 LLLERRYGEAIT
+334 LLLEHRYGEAIT
-346 KLEEEEAFFKRRGR
+346 KLEEEEAFFKRRER

-445 FLMAVLAVLFIRVM
+445 FLLTVLAVLFIRVM

-494 RNNDAAGERGRDD
+494 RNDDAAGERGRDD
-507 AAEEEGRDDARTQE
+507 AGTQE

-530 ANEKSSTQT
+530 ANEKSSTQA

-548 KVETEWAGI
+548 KVETECAGI
-557 GEKTESGEKAGNR
+557 GEKTESGEEAGNR

-576 EKAENLQKTMNGKN
+576 EKAENLQKTMNGEN

-595 NIENGQRTENGKRT
+595 NI
-609 ENGEGAENGERT
+609 

-635 EERAENG
+635 GEGTENG
-642 EDVEK
+642 EEDEK
-647 KGLSVAT
+647 KGLCVAT
-654 SKGASEEKDAAARL
+654 SEGASEEEDAAARL
-668 KDDKSRDMF
+668 KDDKSHDMF

-732 DYAASLLRKNTNFSV
+732 DYAAAFLRKNTNFSV

>member
-6 HRGLERRVSN
+6 HKGLERRVSI
-16 DMNLAGR
+16 DMGLPGRAMGLAGR
-23 AMSLAG
+23 T
-29 RAMSLAGRAM
+29 MSLAGRAM
-39 GLAERAM
+39 GLAGRTM
-46 PEPLTFFVIITAL
+46 LRPLTFFFFIIAL
-59 ILTIASCGGREKEGA
+59 TLAIASCGGSGEGEA
-74 VVSDEKKIE
+74 VVSDAKKVE

-102 AEVLRTMPMYD
+102 AEVLHTMPMYD
-113 VNALRAIV
+113 VNTLRAIV
-121 YNNSSNDNTKALH
+121 YNNSSNDNIKALH

-141 DSLLTHNNE
+141 DSLLTHNDE
-150 KRLAVTSVLA
+150 KRLAVAAVLA

-172 LLTAEQAITLAR
+172 LLTAEQAITLAH
-184 KLKATDKEASIL
+184 KLKAADKEATIL
-196 NTKAMCESEIGLVD
+196 TTKAMCESEIGLVD
-210 KALRSFDSGISL
+210 KALRSFDSGIGL

-248 VLLDDHRYTEVAA
+248 VLLDNHRYTEVAA
-261 MYDTFSEAVTTMAER
+261 MYDTFSEAVTTMTER
-276 KPERVAGGN
+276 KPESVAGGN

-312 YSKLLDT
+312 YSKLLGT
-319 DLSKTPAGITFLVPY
+319 DLSKTPSGITFLVPY

-430 ARDLRNSRTIVALVS
+430 ARDLRNSRAIVALVS

-479 TAAKEQLAYLLASKS
+479 TAAKEQLAYLLASKNRKEETDS
-494 RNNDAAGERGRDD
+494 ERGRDD
-507 AAEEEGRDDARTQE
+507 AGEI
-521 QGVSQESSA
+521 SA
-530 ANEKSSTQT
+530 AHEEYSSQA
-539 TACHEENNK
+539 TACHEKNNNK
-548 KVETEWAGI
+548 KVQAEDA
-557 GEKTESGEKAGNR
+557 KNR
-570 KGVVNG
+570 
-576 EKAENLQKTMNGKN
+576 EE
-590 KKDGE
+590 
-595 NIENGQRTENGKRT
+595 IENGEEIK
-609 ENGEGAENGERT
+609 NGEGAELT
-621 ENGERAEN
+621 
-629 GERTEN
+629 
-635 EERAENG
+635 
-642 EDVEK
+642 
-647 KGLSVAT
+647 GLPVAT
-654 SKGASEEKDAAARL
+654 SEAASEEEDAAVRL
-668 KDDKSRDMF
+668 KDNKSRDMF

-708 GTFVSLLMVFS
+708 GTFVSLLMAYS

>member
-6 HRGLERRVSN
+6 HKGLARCVGNAMDLTGRAIG
-16 DMNLAGR
+16 LADR

-29 RAMSLAGRAM
+29 RAIGLAGRAM
-39 GLAERAM
+39 GLTSRAM
-46 PEPLTFFVIITAL
+46 LRPLTFLFFIIV
-59 ILTIASCGGREKEGA
+59 LTLTTSSCGGSGEGGA
-74 VVSDEKKIE
+74 VVSDKKKVE

-141 DSLLTHNNE
+141 DSLLTHNDE
-150 KRLAVTSVLA
+150 KRLAVATVLA

-184 KLKATDKEASIL
+184 KLKAADKEATIL
-196 NTKAMCESEIGLVD
+196 NTKGMCESEIGLVD
-210 KALRSFDSGISL
+210 KALRSFDSGIGL

-248 VLLDDHRYTEVAA
+248 VLLDNHRYTEVAA
-261 MYDTFSEAVTTMAER
+261 MYDTFSEAVTTMTER
-276 KPERVAGGN
+276 KPESVAGGN

-319 DLSKTPAGITFLVPY
+319 DLSKTPSGITFLVPY

-382 GRYREAALTGLRAIA
+382 GRYREAALTGLRVIA

-430 ARDLRNSRTIVALVS
+430 ARDLRNSRAIVALVS
-445 FLMAVLAVLFIRVM
+445 FLLTILAVLFIRVV

-479 TAAKEQLAYLLASKS
+479 TAAKEQLAYLLASKN
-494 RNNDAAGERGRDD
+494 RNED
-507 AAEEEGRDDARTQE
+507 AAEKREHDDAGTQE
-521 QGVSQESSA
+521 QVVNQESSVT
-530 ANEKSSTQT
+530 NEESSTQA
-539 TACHEENNK
+539 TACHEENINK
-548 KVETEWAGI
+548 KVETERAGN
-557 GEKTESGEKAGNR
+557 GKKTESGEEAGNR
-570 KGVVNG
+570 KGVESG
-576 EKAENLQKTMNGKN
+576 ERAENLQKIMNGEN

-595 NIENGQRTENGKRT
+595 D
-609 ENGEGAENGERT
+609 T
-621 ENGERAEN
+621 ENGERAES
-629 GERTEN
+629 GEE
-635 EERAENG
+635 AE
-642 EDVEK
+642 K
-647 KGLSVAT
+647 TGLPVAT
-654 SKGASEEKDAAARL
+654 GEGASEEEDAAARL
-668 KDDKSRDMF
+668 KDDKSHDMF

-732 DYAASLLRKNTNFSV
+732 DYAAALLRKNTNFSV

-758 RQTFYRLFTEK
+758 RQAFYRLFTEK

>member
-1 MQHTQ
+1 
-6 HRGLERRVSN
+6 
-16 DMNLAGR
+16 MNLAGR
-23 AMSLAG
+23 TMNLAG
-29 RAMSLAGRAM
+29 RTMLRPFS
-39 GLAERAM
+39 
-46 PEPLTFFVIITAL
+46 FFFIIIAL
-59 ILTIASCGGREKEGA
+59 VLTIASCGGREEKGA
-74 VVSDEKKIE
+74 VVSDKKKIE
-83 QIKSISM
+83 QIKSISL
-90 SQPELAL
+90 SQSELAL

-102 AEVLRTMPMYD
+102 AEVLHTMPMYD

-141 DSLLTHNNE
+141 DSMLTHNNE
-150 KRLAVTSVLA
+150 KRLAVASVLA

-184 KLKATDKEASIL
+184 KLKAADKEATIL

-210 KALRSFDSGISL
+210 KALRSFDSGIDL

-248 VLLDDHRYTEVAA
+248 VLLDNHRYTEVAA
-261 MYDTFSEAVTTMAER
+261 MYDTFSEAVTTMTER
-276 KPERVAGGN
+276 KPESVAGGN

-293 AVYSVTYA
+293 AIYSVTYA
-301 HLGEKQKAYEF
+301 HLGEKQKAYDF

-319 DLSKTPAGITFLVPY
+319 DLSKTPSGITFLVPY

-346 KLEEEEAFFKRRGR
+346 KLEQEEAFFKRCGR

-369 TLLPSKADALFNE
+369 TLLPSKTDALFNE

-445 FLMAVLAVLFIRVM
+445 FLLTVLAVLFIRVV

-479 TAAKEQLAYLLASKS
+479 TAAKEQLAYLLASKN
-494 RNNDAAGERGRDD
+494 RNEDAAEKRGRDDAEERGRDD
-507 AAEEEGRDDARTQE
+507 AGTQE

-530 ANEKSSTQT
+530 ANEKSSTQA

-548 KVETEWAGI
+548 KVETECAGI
-557 GEKTESGEKAGNR
+557 GEKTESGEEAGNR

-576 EKAENLQKTMNGKN
+576 EKAENLQKTMNGEN

-595 NIENGQRTENGKRT
+595 NI
-609 ENGEGAENGERT
+609 ENGERT
-621 ENGERAEN
+621 ENGERAEKGEGTEN
-629 GERTEN
+629 GEG
-635 EERAENG
+635 AENG

-654 SKGASEEKDAAARL
+654 SEVASEEEDAAARL

-708 GTFVSLLMVFS
+708 GTFVSLLMAFS

>member
-1 MQHTQ
+1 M
-6 HRGLERRVSN
+6 
-16 DMNLAGR
+16 DLAGR
-23 AMSLAG
+23 AMPG
-29 RAMSLAGRAM
+29 
-39 GLAERAM
+39 
-46 PEPLTFFVIITAL
+46 PLTFFVIITAL

-141 DSLLTHNNE
+141 DSLLTHNIE
-150 KRLAVTSVLA
+150 KRLAVASVLA

-172 LLTAEQAITLAR
+172 LLTAEQAITLAQ

-210 KALRSFDSGISL
+210 KALHSFDSGISL

-312 YSKLLDT
+312 YSKLLNT

-494 RNNDAAGERGRDD
+494 RNDDAAGERGRDD
-507 AAEEEGRDDARTQE
+507 AGTQE
-521 QGVSQESSA
+521 QGVSQKSSA
-530 ANEKSSTQT
+530 ANENSSTQA

-548 KVETEWAGI
+548 KVETECAWI
-557 GEKTESGEKAGNR
+557 GEKTESGEEARNR

-576 EKAENLQKTMNGKN
+576 EKAENLQKTMNGEN

-595 NIENGQRTENGKRT
+595 NI

-621 ENGERAEN
+621 ENGK
-629 GERTEN
+629 RTEN
-635 EERAENG
+635 EEGAENG
-642 EDVEK
+642 EGAENEEDVEK

-654 SKGASEEKDAAARL
+654 SKGASEEEDAAARL

>member
-1 MQHTQ
+1 
-6 HRGLERRVSN
+6 
-16 DMNLAGR
+16 
-23 AMSLAG
+23 
-29 RAMSLAGRAM
+29 M
-39 GLAERAM
+39 GLAGKAM
-46 PEPLTFFVIITAL
+46 LGPLALFVIITAL
-59 ILTIASCGGREKEGA
+59 ALTIASCGGREKEGA

-150 KRLAVTSVLA
+150 KRLAVAAVLA

-172 LLTAEQAITLAR
+172 LLTAEQAITLAQ
-184 KLKATDKEASIL
+184 KLKAADKEASIL

-248 VLLDDHRYTEVAA
+248 VLLDNHRYTEVAA

-293 AVYSVTYA
+293 AVYSVIYA

-382 GRYREAALTGLRAIA
+382 GRYREAALTSLRAIA

-494 RNNDAAGERGRDD
+494 RNDDAAEERGRDD
-507 AAEEEGRDDARTQE
+507 AGTQE

-530 ANEKSSTQT
+530 ANENSSTQA

-548 KVETEWAGI
+548 KVETECAGI
-557 GEKTESGEKAGNR
+557 GEKTESGEEAGNR

-576 EKAENLQKTMNGKN
+576 EKAENLQKTMNGEN

-595 NIENGQRTENGKRT
+595 NIENG
-609 ENGEGAENGERT
+609 
-621 ENGERAEN
+621 
-629 GERTEN
+629 
-635 EERAENG
+635 ERAENG

-654 SKGASEEKDAAARL
+654 SEGASEEEDAAARL

-732 DYAASLLRKNTNFSV
+732 DYAAALLRKNTNFSV

>member
-1 MQHTQ
+1 
-6 HRGLERRVSN
+6 
-16 DMNLAGR
+16 MNLAGR
-23 AMSLAG
+23 AMRG
-29 RAMSLAGRAM
+29 
-39 GLAERAM
+39 
-46 PEPLTFFVIITAL
+46 PLTFFVFITAL
-59 ILTIASCGGREKEGA
+59 VLTIASCGGREKEGA

-141 DSLLTHNNE
+141 DSMLTHNDE
-150 KRLAVTSVLA
+150 KRLAVASVLA

-184 KLKATDKEASIL
+184 KLKAADKEASIL

-248 VLLDDHRYTEVAA
+248 VLLDNHRYTEVAA

-276 KPERVAGGN
+276 KPESVAGGN
-285 DWSKAMFY
+285 DRSKAMFY

-319 DLSKTPAGITFLVPY
+319 DLSKTPSGITFLVPY
-334 LLLERRYGEAIT
+334 LLLEHRYGEAIT
-346 KLEEEEAFFKRRGR
+346 KLEEEETFFKQRGR

-494 RNNDAAGERGRDD
+494 RNDDAAEERGRDD
-507 AAEEEGRDDARTQE
+507 AVGEKRRDDAGTQE
-521 QGVSQESSA
+521 QGVSQKSSA
-530 ANEKSSTQT
+530 ANEKSSTQA

-548 KVETEWAGI
+548 KVETECAGT
-557 GEKTESGEKAGNR
+557 GEKTESGEEAGNR

-595 NIENGQRTENGKRT
+595 NIENGQRTENG
-609 ENGEGAENGERT
+609 EG
-621 ENGERAEN
+621 
-629 GERTEN
+629 
-635 EERAENG
+635 AENG

-654 SKGASEEKDAAARL
+654 SEVASEEEDAAARL

>member
-1 MQHTQ
+1 MQQSQ
-6 HRGLERRVSN
+6 HKGLARRVGN
-16 DMNLAGR
+16 AMNLAGR
-23 AMSLAG
+23 AMDLTGRTMSLAGRTIGLAG
-29 RAMSLAGRAM
+29 RAMLR
-39 GLAERAM
+39 
-46 PEPLTFFVIITAL
+46 PLTFFFFIIV
-59 ILTIASCGGREKEGA
+59 LTLTTSSCGGSGEGGA
-74 VVSDEKKIE
+74 VVSDKKKVE

-141 DSLLTHNNE
+141 DSLLTHNDE
-150 KRLAVTSVLA
+150 KRLAVATVLA

-184 KLKATDKEASIL
+184 KLKAADKEATIL
-196 NTKAMCESEIGLVD
+196 NTKGMCESEIGLVD

-248 VLLDDHRYTEVAA
+248 VLLDNHRYTEVAA
-261 MYDTFSEAVTTMAER
+261 MYDTFSEAVTTMTER
-276 KPERVAGGN
+276 KPETVAGGN

-319 DLSKTPAGITFLVPY
+319 DLSKTPSGITFLVPY

-405 LKKQNAMSMSQ
+405 LKKQNAMSMSE
-416 LLDSKHKDMRINEQ
+416 LLDSKNKDMRINEQ
-430 ARDLRNSRTIVALVS
+430 ARDLRNSRAIVALVS
-445 FLMAVLAVLFIRVM
+445 FLLTILAVLFIRVV

-479 TAAKEQLAYLLASKS
+479 TAAKEQLAYLLASKN
-494 RNNDAAGERGRDD
+494 RNDDAAEERGRDD
-507 AAEEEGRDDARTQE
+507 AGTQE
-521 QGVSQESSA
+521 QGVNQDSSA
-530 ANEKSSTQT
+530 ANEKSSTQA
-539 TACHEENNK
+539 TACHEENINK
-548 KVETEWAGI
+548 KVETE
-557 GEKTESGEKAGNR
+557 SAGN
-570 KGVVNG
+570 
-576 EKAENLQKTMNGKN
+576 GK
-590 KKDGE
+590 K
-595 NIENGQRTENGKRT
+595 T
-609 ENGEGAENGERT
+609 ENGEDAEKT
-621 ENGERAEN
+621 
-629 GERTEN
+629 
-635 EERAENG
+635 
-642 EDVEK
+642 
-647 KGLSVAT
+647 GLPVAT
-654 SKGASEEKDAAARL
+654 GEGASEEEDAVARL

-732 DYAASLLRKNTNFSV
+732 DYAAALLRKNTNFSV

>member
-16 DMNLAGR
+16 DMDLTGR
-23 AMSLAG
+23 AMLG
-29 RAMSLAGRAM
+29 
-39 GLAERAM
+39 
-46 PEPLTFFVIITAL
+46 PLTFFVIITAL
-59 ILTIASCGGREKEGA
+59 VLTIASCGGREKEGA
-74 VVSDEKKIE
+74 VVSDEKKVE
-83 QIKSISM
+83 QIKNISM

-141 DSLLTHNNE
+141 DSLLTHNKE
-150 KRLAVTSVLA
+150 KRLAVASVLA

-172 LLTAEQAITLAR
+172 LLTAEQAITLAQ

-248 VLLDDHRYTEVAA
+248 VLLDNHRYTEVAA

-416 LLDSKHKDMRINEQ
+416 LLDSKHKDIRINEQ

-494 RNNDAAGERGRDD
+494 RNNDAAEEKGRDD
-507 AAEEEGRDDARTQE
+507 AGTQE
-521 QGVSQESSA
+521 QGVSPESSA
-530 ANEKSSTQT
+530 ANEKSSTQA
-539 TACHEENNK
+539 TACHEGNNK

-557 GEKTESGEKAGNR
+557 GEKTERGEKAGNR

-576 EKAENLQKTMNGKN
+576 EKAENLQKTMNGEN

-595 NIENGQRTENGKRT
+595 NIENG
-609 ENGEGAENGERT
+609 ERT
-621 ENGERAEN
+621 
-629 GERTEN
+629 
-635 EERAENG
+635 ENG

-654 SKGASEEKDAAARL
+654 SERASEEEDAAARL
-668 KDDKSRDMF
+668 KDYKSRDMF

>member
-6 HRGLERRVSN
+6 HKGLARCVGN
-16 DMNLAGR
+16 AMNLTGRAMGLADR
-23 AMSLAG
+23 AMSLAD
-29 RAMSLAGRAM
+29 RAMSLADRAMGLAGRAM
-39 GLAERAM
+39 GLTGRAM
-46 PEPLTFFVIITAL
+46 LRPLTLFFFVIVLT
-59 ILTIASCGGREKEGA
+59 LTIASCGGREKEGA

-150 KRLAVTSVLA
+150 KRLAVASVLA

-172 LLTAEQAITLAR
+172 LLTAEQAITLAQ
-184 KLKATDKEASIL
+184 KLKAADKEASIL

-222 LRRQVHTADTWSTWS
+222 LRRQVHTTDTWSTWS

-248 VLLDDHRYTEVAA
+248 VLLDNHRYTEVAA
-261 MYDTFSEAVTTMAER
+261 MYDTFSEAVTTMTER
-276 KPERVAGGN
+276 KPESVAGGN

-293 AVYSVTYA
+293 AIYSVTYA
-301 HLGEKQKAYEF
+301 HLGEKQKAYDF

-382 GRYREAALTGLRAIA
+382 GRYREAALTGLRVIA

-430 ARDLRNSRTIVALVS
+430 ARDLRNSRAIVALVS
-445 FLMAVLAVLFIRVM
+445 FLLTILAVLFIRVV

-479 TAAKEQLAYLLASKS
+479 TAAKEQLAYLLASKN
-494 RNNDAAGERGRDD
+494 RNED
-507 AAEEEGRDDARTQE
+507 AAEKREHDDAGTQE
-521 QGVSQESSA
+521 QVVSQESSVT
-530 ANEKSSTQT
+530 NEESSTQA
-539 TACHEENNK
+539 TACHEENINK
-548 KVETEWAGI
+548 KVETESAGN
-557 GEKTESGEKAGNR
+557 GKKTESGEEAGNR
-570 KGVVNG
+570 KGVESG
-576 EKAENLQKTMNGKN
+576 ERAENLQKIMNGEN
-590 KKDGE
+590 KKD
-595 NIENGQRTENGKRT
+595 
-609 ENGEGAENGERT
+609 
-621 ENGERAEN
+621 GERAEN
-629 GERTEN
+629 GERAESG
-635 EERAENG
+635 EEAE
-642 EDVEK
+642 K
-647 KGLSVAT
+647 TGLPVAT
-654 SKGASEEKDAAARL
+654 GEGASEEEDAVARL

-732 DYAASLLRKNTNFSV
+732 DYAAALLRKNTNFSV

>member
-1 MQHTQ
+1 MNLAG
-6 HRGLERRVSN
+6 RA
-16 DMNLAGR
+16 MNLAGR
-23 AMSLAG
+23 AMSLEG
-29 RAMSLAGRAM
+29 RAMD
-39 GLAERAM
+39 LAERAM
-46 PEPLTFFVIITAL
+46 LGPLTFFVIITAL
-59 ILTIASCGGREKEGA
+59 VLTIASCGGREEKGA
-74 VVSDEKKIE
+74 VVSDKKKIE
-83 QIKSISM
+83 QIKSISL

-141 DSLLTHNNE
+141 DSMLTHNNE
-150 KRLAVTSVLA
+150 KRLAVASVLA

-184 KLKATDKEASIL
+184 KLKAADKEATIL

-210 KALRSFDSGISL
+210 KALRSFDSGIDL

-248 VLLDDHRYTEVAA
+248 VLLDNHRYTEVAA
-261 MYDTFSEAVTTMAER
+261 MYDTFSEAVTTMTEH

-319 DLSKTPAGITFLVPY
+319 DLSKTPSGITFLVPY

-346 KLEEEEAFFKRRGR
+346 KLEEEEAFFKRRER

-445 FLMAVLAVLFIRVM
+445 FLMAVLAVLFIRVV

-494 RNNDAAGERGRDD
+494 RNDDAAEERGRDD
-507 AAEEEGRDDARTQE
+507 AGTQE

-530 ANEKSSTQT
+530 ANEKSSTQA

-548 KVETEWAGI
+548 KVETECAGI
-557 GEKTESGEKAGNR
+557 GEKTESGEETGNR

-576 EKAENLQKTMNGKN
+576 EKAENLQKTMNGEN

-595 NIENGQRTENGKRT
+595 NI
-609 ENGEGAENGERT
+609 ENGERT

-629 GERTEN
+629 GE
-635 EERAENG
+635 
-642 EDVEK
+642 DVEK
-647 KGLSVAT
+647 KELCVAT
-654 SKGASEEKDAAARL
+654 SEGASEEEDAAARL

>member
-1 MQHTQ
+1 
-6 HRGLERRVSN
+6 
-16 DMNLAGR
+16 
-23 AMSLAG
+23 MSLAG
-29 RAMSLAGRAM
+29 RAIDLAGRAM
-39 GLAERAM
+39 GLEGRAM
-46 PEPLTFFVIITAL
+46 NLEGRAMGLAGKAMLGPLTFFVIITAL
-59 ILTIASCGGREKEGA
+59 VLTIASCGGRGKEGA
-74 VVSDEKKIE
+74 VVSDKKKIE

-150 KRLAVTSVLA
+150 KRLAVASVLA

-172 LLTAEQAITLAR
+172 LLTAEQAITLAQ
-184 KLKATDKEASIL
+184 KLKAADKEASIL

-222 LRRQVHTADTWSTWS
+222 LRRQVHTDDTWSTWS

-248 VLLDDHRYTEVAA
+248 VLLDNHRYTEVSA

-319 DLSKTPAGITFLVPY
+319 DLSKTPSGITFLVPY

-479 TAAKEQLAYLLASKS
+479 TAAKEQLAYLLASKN
-494 RNNDAAGERGRDD
+494 RNDDAAGERGRDD
-507 AAEEEGRDDARTQE
+507 AGTQE
-521 QGVSQESSA
+521 QGVSQKSSA
-530 ANEKSSTQT
+530 ANEKSSTQA

-557 GEKTESGEKAGNR
+557 GEKTESGEEAGNR
-570 KGVVNG
+570 KGVVNV
-576 EKAENLQKTMNGKN
+576 EKAENLKKTMNGEN

-595 NIENGQRTENGKRT
+595 NI
-609 ENGEGAENGERT
+609 

-629 GERTEN
+629 GERTK
-635 EERAENG
+635 NG

-654 SKGASEEKDAAARL
+654 SEGASEEEDAAARL